1 YWMKQPCW
9 LLLWQLALALLLPLL
24 HASMC
29 AAASGSAAPASASH
43 QVFIFGCTG
52 DLAQRYLWP
61 AFRLVQLERPSL
73 QLHCVTRGSLNAD
86 RFLAGA
92 EPELRD
98 WFFEKVKLHQGV
110 RDRAGYERLCS
121 QDPDESPAPDGAISS
136 RRRIFYLSIP
146 PRSYADVARAVQLAC
161 PHPAGSPTSNEFVLE
176 KPFGSDA
183 ESAESLAAEL
193 AEAGVSEAQLHRVD
207 HYLAKPVLASLL
219 QFRQAN
225 PHLESL
231 LSSAHVTRVEAAI
244 WESLG
249 VEDRLAFYDSE
260 GVIRDVMQNH
270 LTEMLS
276 LLLMDLP
283 PSEPPPPDWLESEK
297 SRLLAAYC
305 PLLGERHLLA
315 GRYAGFGGSSATPT
329 FAAAGL
335 TVCRS
340 ARWQSVPIFA
350 SAGKR
355 LAFKASFIRL
365 RFQLATERTED
376 ELLVFVGGDA
386 KATGLARPLIACSS
400 GLRCRPSAGLSVL
413 PSNEAG
419 LSSGE
424 DAAETESLLRFPT
437 DRYAFFSAVSEQE
450 SQNSYVAVVRQLLRS
465 SSESPINSCFVGLPS
480 LLASWRLWDPALA
493 AVADLAELDDEDSGL
508 RVYPSKWLPDLIANQ
523 RGQLQW
529 PASPKIESPSSKA
542 TQTTKALQSTA
553 NLIRLDPA
561 VCNGASDCEF
571 LLHRGSPLS
580 LSRQLA
586 FRIASK
592 VKEAFIA
599 STATV
604 YGQKNQFHLALPGGQ
619 SAQMLMQFLAALSRD
634 DDTLANAFATTLHIW
649 VTDERCVHDDP
660 GSVTQNESQL
670 NSAVIDRNFLQQLPS
685 AARLPLHHLHF
696 PRLLTAD
703 VAGCRAAADAYAS
716 EVDNWLNFRSNISAL
731 PPSFDFVVLG
741 VGTDGHAAS
750 LFSPHDLDKWDRS
763 MPISSA
769 EDQLSQGCEQS
780 ARVTNSPKAPFL
792 RISLSSCRIAS
803 SSEVAF
809 ILVSKAKQAAIDLI
823 AKPRETELKT
833 PIYVHLLRL
842 VGKKRGRLWVD
853 HSLDFNNIV

>member
-1 YWMKQPCW
+1 
-9 LLLWQLALALLLPLL
+9 
-24 HASMC
+24 
-29 AAASGSAAPASASH
+29 
-43 QVFIFGCTG
+43 
-52 DLAQRYLWP
+52 
-61 AFRLVQLERPSL
+61 
-73 QLHCVTRGSLNAD
+73 
-86 RFLAGA
+86 
-92 EPELRD
+92 
-98 WFFEKVKLHQGV
+98 
-110 RDRAGYERLCS
+110 
-121 QDPDESPAPDGAISS
+121 
-136 RRRIFYLSIP
+136 
-146 PRSYADVARAVQLAC
+146 
-161 PHPAGSPTSNEFVLE
+161 
-176 KPFGSDA
+176 
-183 ESAESLAAEL
+183 
-193 AEAGVSEAQLHRVD
+193 
-207 HYLAKPVLASLL
+207 
-219 QFRQAN
+219 QAN

-340 ARWQSVPIFA
+340 ARWQSLPIFA

-413 PSNEAG
+413 PSNEAA
-419 LSSGE
+419 LPSGK

-493 AVADLAELDDEDSGL
+493 AVADLAELDDEDSG
-508 RVYPSKWLPDLIANQ
+508 
-523 RGQLQW
+523 
-529 PASPKIESPSSKA
+529 
-542 TQTTKALQSTA
+542 STA

-586 FRIASK
+586 FRIAPK
-592 VKEAFIA
+592 VKEAFVA

-685 AARLPLHHLHF
+685 AARLPLNHLHF
-696 PRLLTAD
+696 PRLLAAD
-703 VAGCRAAADAYAS
+703 VAGCRAAAGAYAS
-716 EVDNWLNFRSNISAL
+716 EVDHWLNFRSNISAL

-741 VGTDGHAAS
+741 VGTDGHVAS

-769 EDQLSQGCEQS
+769 EDQLSQGYL
-780 ARVTNSPKAPFL
+780 RVL
-792 RISLSSCRIAS
+792 
-803 SSEVAF
+803 
-809 ILVSKAKQAAIDLI
+809 AK
-823 AKPRETELKT
+823 
-833 PIYVHLLRL
+833 LLL
-842 VGKKRGRLWVD
+842 
-853 HSLDFNNIV
+853 F